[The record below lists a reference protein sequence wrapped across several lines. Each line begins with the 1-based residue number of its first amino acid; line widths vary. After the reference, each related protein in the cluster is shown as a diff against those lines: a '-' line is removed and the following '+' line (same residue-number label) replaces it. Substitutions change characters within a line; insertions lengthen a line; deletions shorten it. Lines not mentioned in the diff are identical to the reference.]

1 MIMYMIK
8 YTEFNP
14 PTYTLRSNPPH
25 DGIPEELVA
34 ELDISTIEGDETEV
48 KAILHYMQGASP
60 FV

>member
-8 YTEFNP
+8 YIEFDP
-14 PTYTLRSNPPH
+14 PTYTLRSNPPQP
-25 DGIPEELVA
+25 DTPEELVA
-34 ELDISTIEGDETEV
+34 ELDISIIEGDETEV